1 MEWKDGNYLARW
13 FNCLCSM
20 LLLRISPQQPL
31 METQIHEN
39 AISHNHG
46 RWCHWMSGLEINFT
60 KILMWDCYSVF
71 SETKELF
78 LIETIYSPDLFL
90 FLLLIFKW
98 SKRCKDWKGRR
109 RQEWGNW
116 GEGRQGRLSL
126 DFRARIWNPGLPW
139 FLRSRFHCPVSRPVV
154 SSPSLLLPHDHLVHP
169 LPVSLVST
177 FSVFIGGS
185 GLHMCP
191 ISLPVWFIYS
201 SWLPAS
207 HLTKDDFS
215 LNKVQES
222 FHSTYHPEHQ
232 GLIPSCPM
240 LPKSLTEMKILSTD
254 DLAAMSMDKLGSSW
268 PVGWLVGWWTTT
280 VSADRRVHQRPDWPI
295 RDVAPCT

>member
-1 MEWKDGNYLARW
+1 MEWKGGGYLARW
-13 FNCLCSM
+13 FNCFCSM

-46 RWCHWMSGLEINFT
+46 RWCHWMSGLEIP

-98 SKRCKDWKGRR
+98 SKRCEDWKGRR

-116 GEGRQGRLSL
+116 GERRQGRLSL
-126 DFRARIWNPGLPW
+126 DFRARVWNPGLPW
-139 FLRSRFHCPVSRPVV
+139 FLRSRFQSSVSRSLV
-154 SSPSLLLPHDHLVHP
+154 SSPSLLFPHDHLVHH

-177 FSVFIGGS
+177 FFCFLSAAPGFTC
-185 GLHMCP
+185 LPYH
-191 ISLPVWFIYS
+191 SLSDS
-201 SWLPAS
+201 SWGSDPPS
-207 HLTKDDFS
+207 HLIKDEFT
-215 LNKVQES
+215 
-222 FHSTYHPEHQ
+222 F
-232 GLIPSCPM
+232 
-240 LPKSLTEMKILSTD
+240 
-254 DLAAMSMDKLGSSW
+254 
-268 PVGWLVGWWTTT
+268 
-280 VSADRRVHQRPDWPI
+280 
-295 RDVAPCT
+295 